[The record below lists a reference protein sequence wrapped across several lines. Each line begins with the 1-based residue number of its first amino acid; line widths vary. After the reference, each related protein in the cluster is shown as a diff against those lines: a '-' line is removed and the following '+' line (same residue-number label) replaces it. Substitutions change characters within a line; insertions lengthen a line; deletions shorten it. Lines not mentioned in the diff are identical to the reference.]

1 MHNLE
6 QVEGPV
12 TYKGKQH
19 IDLQYAR
26 IKHTRR
32 IILLNINKLCSTKF

>member
-1 MHNLE
+1 LVAITSKITFAKMHNLE

-19 IDLQYAR
+19 IDLQSAR
-26 IKHTRR
+26 IKNTHEE
-32 IILLNINKLCSTKF
+32 

>member
-19 IDLQYAR
+19 IDLQSA
-26 IKHTRR
+26 
-32 IILLNINKLCSTKF
+32 LVNINKLCSTKF